1 MPELEPVGGDNAFY
15 FIEVADP
22 EDAVQGRDG
31 EAEANADAT
40 VCAITRCS

>member
-1 MPELEPVGGDNAFY
+1 MPELEPAGGGNDFY

-31 EAEANADAT
+31 EAKANVDAT